1 MGQIYSSS
9 TIAALAG
16 VVAGRI
22 ADFNSVLPQQKTRP
36 VELVEACQAL
46 EADIV
51 CRVAFPCRWKWI

>member
-16 VVAGRI
+16 LVADRI
-22 ADFNSVLPQQKTRP
+22 ADLNSVLLQQKTRP
-36 VELVEACQAL
+36 VEVVEACQAL

-51 CRVAFPCRWKWI
+51 CRFAFP